1 MTPDEAVHHEWLQPS
16 SSSSTFILSSSTSA
30 SSLVKHSRSD
40 QLKENEKSQQQIMS
54 KYQRSQPITPVTILP
69 QIKTPNNHQQQRN
82 QPQQRNGMTNGISK
96 DANRIKS
103 ELKKK
108 TKKMNDNI
116 FFAVLGSTNDL
127 DSQKCQYY
135 QQSQIN
141 IRKLSTT
148 INNNNN
154 NNAMQNST
162 LSNTSSSSSSSINS
176 SSKYGNMPHS
186 QSTND
191 VSAIF
196 GRA

>member
-16 SSSSTFILSSSTSA
+16 SASSTFILSSSTSA
-30 SSLVKHSRSD
+30 SSLIKHSRSD
-40 QLKENEKSQQQIMS
+40 QLKENEQILS
-54 KYQRSQPITPVTILP
+54 KYQRSQQQPITPVTILP
-69 QIKTPNNHQQQRN
+69 QIKTPNNQQRN
-82 QPQQRNGMTNGISK
+82 QPQQQQQRNGLAK
-96 DANRIKS
+96 DGSRIKS
-103 ELKKK
+103 KLSTPVNELDEI
-108 TKKMNDNI
+108 NS
-116 FFAVLGSTNDL
+116 FPFSVLGSTNDL

-154 NNAMQNST
+154 NNPMQNST